1 MAECCVQ
8 HHATQEEAV
17 RTDLAGAFLKVGS
30 AQNCKTVVRPSRR
43 STAGEGAASGAGTGD
58 DSEDDGPLSLKTAL
72 LYLNNALA
80 LLAKVSER
88 ADAASPPVPPG
99 SPPAIATSMSS
110 FALPGTYVG
119 PPFHV

>member
-30 AQNCKTVVRPSRR
+30 AQNCKTVIRPSRR
-43 STAGEGAASGAGTGD
+43 STGAGGD
-58 DSEDDGPLSLKTAL
+58 DDAEDDGPLSLKTAL

-80 LLAKVSER
+80 LLAKVSDR
-88 ADAASPPVPPG
+88 ADATSPPAPAG
-99 SPPAIATSMSS
+99 SPPAIATSVSS
-110 FALPGTYVG
+110 FALPGTYVV
-119 PPFHV
+119 PHFYLLSWIL